1 MQASYVKLPTCGI
14 GVGEEGVADGG
25 VCCIDGEEGVSDE
38 VSEPAADP
46 AGHEPD
52 QRAPREPS
60 RAGLQVWKRSQCY
73 NKLGRDSQEK
83 KLIEKIIEKLIEK
96 FLKICYT
103 GKMKKLE

>member
-1 MQASYVKLPTCGI
+1 MVNPTPVSLLRKMLAYISFSGNPRPLHMQASYVKLPTCGI

-60 RAGLQVWKRSQCY
+60 RAGLQV
-73 NKLGRDSQEK
+73 
-83 KLIEKIIEKLIEK
+83 
-96 FLKICYT
+96 
-103 GKMKKLE
+103 